1 MAQIIISFLTG
12 VLGPIAV
19 LFIKNWL
26 EKKKKIDPLTEAID
40 NANIIHDELD
50 QILES
55 NNADRIWIAQF
66 HNGGHYYPTG
76 KSIQKF
82 SVVYELVRQT
92 KDTVRAGLQ
101 NIPVSLFSKAL
112 GEVSNTD
119 FLGITDYKDETNAT
133 YGLKYIAEETHA
145 KSTYLMAM
153 RSFDDKL
160 IGLLCLEFTKSSRAL
175 TKDQIIELRI
185 EATKLASALGTH
197 LKVK

>member
-12 VLGPIAV
+12 VLGPV
-19 LFIKNWL
+19 SVMLVKNWL
-26 EKKKKIDPLTEAID
+26 EKKKKKDPLTEAID
-40 NANIIHDELD
+40 HANIIHDELD
-50 QILES
+50 QILETNS
-55 NNADRIWIAQF
+55 ADRIWIAQF

-92 KDTVRAGLQ
+92 KDTVRTSLQ
-101 NIPVSLFSKAL
+101 NIPVSLFSKVL
-112 GEVSNTD
+112 GEVSNND
-119 FLGITDYKDETNAT
+119 FISITDYKDETNAT
-133 YGLKYIAEETHA
+133 YGLKYIAEETGA
-145 KSTYLMAM
+145 KSTYILAM

-160 IGLLCLEFTKSSRAL
+160 IGLLCLEYTKAKRVL
-175 TKDQIIELRI
+175 DKDQVIELRI